1 MKCNDAKELIDYYI
15 DGLLS
20 GSEKKELVSHLEC
33 CVCCKKEYNDL
44 KEMNDNLRSVSIV
57 SVPDDFTNRVMDR
70 VNKYS
75 RNSMLDWFD
84 FIFTPRVVKWNVAAV
99 FSLLLLVGI
108 SVYLFP
114 KNRFIDS
121 EVVNVKFQLELPA
134 GHVGINTISLAGDFN
149 GWDTK
154 AMVLNPSD
162 NNKWTLDVPLKKG
175 RYQYMF
181 VIDGRE
187 WMPDP
192 VAGKLVD
199 DGFGGKNSLLEL

>member
-1 MKCNDAKELIDYYI
+1 MRCDEAKELLDYYV

-20 GSEKKELVSHLEC
+20 GVEKKELASHVEG
-33 CVCCKKEYNDL
+33 CVCCKREYIEL
-44 KEMNDNLRSVSIV
+44 KEMSDSLKSVSMV
-57 SVPDDFTNRVMDR
+57 SVPADFTYQVIDR

-75 RNSMLDWFD
+75 RNKMSEWFD
-84 FIFTPRVVKWNVAAV
+84 FIFTPRVVRWNVAAV
-99 FSLLLLVGI
+99 FSLVLLVGVSI
-108 SVYLFP
+108 YLFP
-114 KNRFIDS
+114 KNRFGNG
-121 EVVNVKFQLELPA
+121 EVINVKFQLELPED
-134 GHVGINTISLAGDFN
+134 HKGINTISLAGDFN

-154 AMVLNPSD
+154 NMMLTPSD

-181 VIDGRE
+181 VIDGKE

-192 VAGKLVD
+192 GAKKLIN